1 MKNAAT
7 NQEDAFWALI
17 EKENKKDR
25 IIKRI
30 SKAGWTVTLL
40 VLLLFLVFTVI
51 EFIHAYKM
59 YVSGRVLYQNVVDTL
74 IPFLITLGTI
84 GLIVAILGTIG
95 MFLRLRTTSLLEVQ
109 QRLTNLEKVL
119 SEN

>member
-1 MKNAAT
+1 MKNTVT
-7 NQEDAFWALI
+7 NQEDALWALI

-40 VLLLFLVFTVI
+40 VLLLFLVFTVM
-51 EFIHAYKM
+51 EFIHTYKL
-59 YVSGRVLYQNVVDTL
+59 YISGRVLYQNVIDTL
-74 IPFLITLGTI
+74 IPFLIILGTI
-84 GLIVAILGTIG
+84 GLIVAILGTVG

-109 QRLTNLEKVL
+109 QRLTNLEKML
-119 SEN
+119 GEN